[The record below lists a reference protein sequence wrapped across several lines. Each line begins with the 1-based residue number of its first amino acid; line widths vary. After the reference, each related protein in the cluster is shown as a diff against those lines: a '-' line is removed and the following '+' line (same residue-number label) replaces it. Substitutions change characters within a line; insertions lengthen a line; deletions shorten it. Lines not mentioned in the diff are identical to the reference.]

1 MNSCENEALLS
12 RSLDGELT
20 QDEQR
25 QLHAHLREC
34 PGCRKML
41 SDLETMEEA
50 LGSAPAPSSGQWQ
63 ARWQAV
69 ARALTVGALLAAP
82 PRLGGASPAPT
93 RLPRWL
99 FDSRSR
105 WAFAI
110 AACLLALLVGLWA
123 LESMLPAGPSPD
135 WSVVELASADSVE
148 VEIEQGEGGPAAVLL
163 VSADG
168 EVAAVWVASE
178 QPTSAAPES

>member
-25 QLHAHLREC
+25 RLHAHLQEC

-50 LGSAPAPSSGQWQ
+50 LRSAPAPSSGQWQ

-69 ARALTVGALLAAP
+69 ARALAVAQRQPREAP
-82 PRLGGASPAPT
+82 LPAEVLPL

-105 WAFAI
+105 WALAI

-163 VSADG
+163 VSGDG